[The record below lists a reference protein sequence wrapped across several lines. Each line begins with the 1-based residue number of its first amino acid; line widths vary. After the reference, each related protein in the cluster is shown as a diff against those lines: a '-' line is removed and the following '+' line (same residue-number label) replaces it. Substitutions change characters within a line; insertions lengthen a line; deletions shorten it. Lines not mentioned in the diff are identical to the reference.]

1 MKKILALLLIFVI
14 GASALFG
21 CNSSEEKAPDGLQI
35 VKISSEGGYK
45 FYAPEG
51 WSVVSTDDIAAAKV
65 SPINNTSITFV
76 EAAVPV
82 GSIPEYF
89 EESLSEFPDSIK
101 DTMTITLRDERS
113 SFGNAD
119 GEAYK
124 YIYTYRYDEYEFA
137 CMQILLSHDDRFF
150 IFTYTS
156 YGDVNDAMS
165 QYITYLEK
173 VQLAI
178 DAFTFTERVE
188 GAKPTY
194 ETDADGYNLVS
205 SRELAGFELYLPENY
220 DVVYSSGYVKA
231 KISDGANISLS
242 KAMQTGVGIAD
253 YLKIRRDDMQNFVT
267 DFCDIKLAF
276 SSEFNS
282 ESEVFKDWPF
292 DVMAENDKTIVLGN
306 AAGGRAA
313 WEYTY
318 VFDGRAYHVY
328 QVMGVTERSGYVFTY
343 TALEDEY
350 SLHIEEIK
358 TILTK
363 VKF

>member
-1 MKKILALLLIFVI
+1 MRKILALFLIFMI
-14 GASALFG
+14 GASALFSCQDSG
-21 CNSSEEKAPDGLQI
+21 EKAPEGLQI
-35 VKISSEGGYK
+35 AKISSEGGYK

-89 EESLSEFPDSIK
+89 EESLAEFPDSIK
-101 DTMTITLRDERS
+101 NTMTITLRDERC
-113 SFGNAD
+113 SFGNAN

-124 YIYTYRYDEYEFA
+124 YIYTYRYDEHEFA

-156 YGDVNDAMS
+156 YGDVNDALS
-165 QYITYLEK
+165 QYSMYLEK
-173 VQLAI
+173 VQLSI
-178 DAFTFTERVE
+178 DAFTFTERAASE
-188 GAKPTY
+188 APTY
-194 ETDADGYNLVS
+194 EKDADGYNLVS
-205 SRELAGFELYLPENY
+205 VRELSGFDLYLPEDY

-231 KISDGANISLS
+231 KISGGASLSLS

-253 YLKIRRDDMQNFVT
+253 YLKIRRGDMQNFVS
-267 DFCDIKLAF
+267 DFCDVRIAF
-276 SSEFNS
+276 SSEFNNDG
-282 ESEVFKDWPF
+282 EAFKDWPF
-292 DVMAENDKTIVLGN
+292 DVAAENDKTIVLGD
-306 AAGGRAA
+306 ATGGRAV

-318 VFDGRAYHVY
+318 TFNGRAYHVY

-343 TALEDEY
+343 TALEEEY
-350 SLHIEEIK
+350 SVHIEEIK